1 MCRSQG
7 HNGGTSRAPAGFDTH
22 IQEVP
27 GLEPAKLELISLHVS
42 HSKLNS
48 ILLFY

>member
-1 MCRSQG
+1 MCESQG
-7 HNGGTSRAPAGFDTH
+7 HDGGPSRAPPVINTH